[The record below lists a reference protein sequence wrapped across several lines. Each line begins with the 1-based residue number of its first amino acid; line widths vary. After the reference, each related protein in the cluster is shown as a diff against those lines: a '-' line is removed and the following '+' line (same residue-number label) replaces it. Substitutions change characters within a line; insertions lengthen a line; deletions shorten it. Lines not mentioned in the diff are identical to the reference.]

1 MCGRYYIDEGM
12 AEELEKLLQQID
24 VSLDWVKKGRDLHP
38 GELAPVIADGQEGLR
53 LELQHWGL
61 PGFSKGRVIFNARS
75 ETVLEKRMFQDGI
88 RRRRAVIPARWF
100 YEWNRA
106 KEKVTFFR
114 EEAPILY
121 MAGFYNLYEDGPRFV
136 ILTAPAN
143 TSMKDTHDR
152 MPLILKAEDV
162 LSWMKDDGQ
171 LRRYLEKVPPLLG
184 KRAEYE
190 QGTMFRW

>member
-38 GELAPVIADGQEGLR
+38 GELAPVITDGPEGLR

-75 ETVLEKRMFQDGI
+75 ETVLEKKMFQDGI
-88 RRRRAVIPARWF
+88 RCRRAVVPARWF

-121 MAGFYNLYEDGPRFV
+121 MAGFYNSYEDGPRFV

-143 TSMKDTHDR
+143 VSMKNTHDR

-162 LSWMKDDGQ
+162 LPWMKDDGQ
-171 LRRYLEKVPPLLG
+171 LRRYLDKVPPLLS

-190 QGTMFRW
+190 QGTMFRS